1 MQTLLLI
8 LYAVV
13 AVFGLIFGSFLNVC
27 IARLPQEESIVTPR
41 SHCPRCGHQ
50 IRWYDNIPVLSYVF
64 LGGRCRDC
72 HVRISPIYPL
82 VELLTAGLLV
92 AAFARYAVSPEFIK
106 TAIFGMLLLI
116 VIFTDLLARRVPHA
130 VTLTGI
136 AAGALF
142 SFLVPVDSHAVGW
155 VLHRLD
161 FFAGDTT
168 TSVIASV
175 AGAAA
180 GGGLFYLV
188 GEVFYLLG
196 GRKKEY
202 LGFGDVMLM
211 LMVGVFL
218 GPALTL
224 MTILL
229 GSLLGTLVAVPLT
242 LVSPRFRN
250 YHWPYAT
257 FLGAAAL
264 YASLWGP
271 GLLEAYL
278 RWAGFA

>member
-1 MQTLLLI
+1 VQTLLLI
-8 LYAVV
+8 PYAVL
-13 AVFGLIFGSFLNVC
+13 AVFGLVFGSFLNVC
-27 IARLPQEESIVTPR
+27 IARLPKQESIVTPR
-41 SHCPRCGHQ
+41 SHCPRCGHR
-50 IRWYDNIPVLSYVF
+50 IRWYDNLPVLSYVF

-72 HVRISPIYPL
+72 HTRISPIYPI
-82 VELLTAGLLV
+82 VELLTAGLLM

-106 TAIFGMLLLI
+106 TATFGMLLLI

-130 VTLTGI
+130 VTLSGM
-136 AAGALF
+136 AAGAIF
-142 SFLVPVDSHAVGW
+142 SFLVPVDSHAVDG
-155 VLHRLD
+155 VLHRVG
-161 FFAGDTT
+161 FFAGSTT
-168 TSVIASV
+168 TSVVAAV
-175 AGAAA
+175 AGAVV

-188 GEVFYLLG
+188 GEAFYLAS
-196 GRKKEY
+196 GRQKEY

-218 GPALTL
+218 GPAMTL